1 VKPALAA
8 VALAAALICAPAA
21 RAATP
26 VVVPNGVAA
35 CQWLKI
41 TVTAHMQDVLP
52 EDTGLGARHSSKAPC
67 YLLLTYTP
75 NDPNDAESPPYGS
88 YSGPV
93 LCQIDG
99 NGDWEMMTADPD
111 APLSATAFPDG
122 NAVGIDDYMTFMN
135 SSGDVIQGFGTHVLH
150 ISVDKTGAFR
160 SATFQTV
167 AGELLDNSTFFLSD
181 LPVIGS
187 FTSKG
192 SSVPAAKVPPGA
204 VALVTPSPCSP

>member
-122 NAVGIDDYMTFMN
+122 NAVGIDGYMTFMN

-150 ISVDKTGAFR
+150 IR
-160 SATFQTV
+160 SARQVERHPRCTERLQQRDRALEGV
-167 AGELLDNSTFFLSD
+167 VLYAELAGGEPFEPAGDKGKQ
-181 LPVIGS
+181 LPVVQLLVACG
-187 FTSKG
+187 
-192 SSVPAAKVPPGA
+192 GA
-204 VALVTPSPCSP
+204 DL